1 MLRIALLSGE
11 DVTSIPV
18 AELSDV
24 RALKQRL
31 HQEHGLPPRFR
42 QRLLHEGMNLG
53 DAFRLDLPMDL
64 EIVIL
69 AFSKAS
75 YSQRKELGDAAR
87 EGFETEVEALLQLPL
102 NPDEDTSYSF
112 KPLQLAAMR
121 GHVEVARL
129 LLEAGADKD
138 FMDRMGFTALMR
150 AARAGRTE
158 VLRFL
163 LEAGAQR
170 DLRNEDGFTAL
181 MLACQHGHSHVVR
194 VLLEVGA
201 GQTLTN
207 TFGRTA
213 FMLASESGNAEV
225 VRVLLEE
232 GADKDFSSQNGWTAL
247 MWAAKAGHA
256 EVVELLLAAD
266 ARKDL
271 KNKMGFSAVDL
282 AADHGHLEILQSLL
296 DAGAQNTLLE
306 AEGESLSSMAV
317 ETETEAFLINAQG
330 SDGAGTLRL
339 DSEFPQYVSATHEEM
354 NLLDGVSTLHPAFLG
369 PCQRDLRSLVSALES
384 TCKIHEPKE
393 LAGRPRDSEYHP
405 DCFQDLWK
413 ITCAESARDILL
425 YGLELVKAMQ
435 VPAELIWNYHLPEGK
450 KFRKENRNTYRLVQ
464 KLFFL
469 KSWLRP
475 VAAPTKRAILW
486 SGFWTDP
493 EVGPAGRTSKESL
506 FAFANLTEHDTL
518 HPSTELGRIMEAHQ
532 ELSACFHVENPI
544 AQNMANNVWA
554 LASFMFVLGSE
565 MQEQSTVVALVN
577 KELEGERP
585 LKQSVLFKHEMPT
598 LGIAAY
604 GLGHWSPQVLVIDMI
619 GTCHRTAPAL
629 RHQLLSGG
637 AAWYPVL
644 QKFQFLSAT
653 DFAQRST
660 MSWTCWDCPE
670 SSCHLDLAL
679 AQAVQRVREAKDE
692 ADRNCKEALQ
702 AAAKGLHVT
711 WTAELSTQCRD
722 PSTGNRPQHV
732 EAKRGL
738 VSVVRLLLD
747 KRADPNVKDSD
758 GNTPLHY
765 AVLEGHGEVVRLLL
779 GNSAEPNVK
788 NIHETMPLHLAARR
802 GFEDAVRLCPDQE
815 KASAEEGRPQRSE
828 CRRHDATQH
837 GRFRGIDDG
846 RPLARG

>member
-1 MLRIALLSGE
+1 MTVALFL
-11 DVTSIPV
+11 
-18 AELSDV
+18 
-24 RALKQRL
+24 AL
-31 HQEHGLPPRFR
+31 
-42 QRLLHEGMNLG
+42 
-53 DAFRLDLPMDL
+53 
-64 EIVIL
+64 
-69 AFSKAS
+69 
-75 YSQRKELGDAAR
+75 
-87 EGFETEVEALLQLPL
+87 
-102 NPDEDTSYSF
+102 
-112 KPLQLAAMR
+112 
-121 GHVEVARL
+121 
-129 LLEAGADKD
+129 
-138 FMDRMGFTALMR
+138 
-150 AARAGRTE
+150 
-158 VLRFL
+158 
-163 LEAGAQR
+163 
-170 DLRNEDGFTAL
+170 
-181 MLACQHGHSHVVR
+181 C
-194 VLLEVGA
+194 LLEVYSIRDPKHEA
-201 GQTLTN
+201 QP
-207 TFGRTA
+207 RA
-213 FMLASESGNAEV
+213 ASRA
-225 VRVLLEE
+225 
-232 GADKDFSSQNGWTAL
+232 
-247 MWAAKAGHA
+247 
-256 EVVELLLAAD
+256 
-266 ARKDL
+266 
-271 KNKMGFSAVDL
+271 
-282 AADHGHLEILQSLL
+282 
-296 DAGAQNTLLE
+296 E

-354 NLLDGVSTLHPAFLG
+354 SFLDGVSTLHPAFLG

-393 LAGRPRDSEYHP
+393 FAGRPRDSEYHP

-532 ELSACFHVENPI
+532 ELSACFQVENPI

-577 KELEGERP
+577 KELQGERP

-604 GLGHWSPQVLVIDMI
+604 GLGHWSPQVLVIDML
-619 GTCHRTAPAL
+619 GTCHRTAAAL

-679 AQAVQRVREAKDE
+679 ARAVQRVREAKDE

-722 PSTGNRPQHV
+722 PSTGKRPQHV

-738 VSVVRLLLD
+738 VSVVRRLLD
-747 KRADPNVKDSD
+747 KRADPNVKDGD

-765 AVLEGHGEVVRLLL
+765 AVLEGHGEVIRLLL
-779 GNSAEPNVK
+779 GNRAEPNVK

-802 GFEDAVRLCPDQE
+802 GAEDAVRLLLQMKADLNVQNAVGMTPLNMAAHGASTTVVRLLVDKKADPNIKPNRGLGMALHGAAAAGNAEVVRLLLDKKAEPNAKDFHKMTPIHVAAMRGHPDVVRLLLDK
-815 KASAEEGRPQRSE
+815 KADPSVKDTLGSTPLQY
-828 CRRHDATQH
+828 ATQKGH
-837 GRFRGIDDG
+837 LEVVRLLG
-846 RPLARG
+846 AT